1 MDSIVKAVAQKT
13 GLSQEMSEKVVEV
26 VLEQVAQ
33 RLPAPYSTQLTAM
46 ITAHK
51 AKNQVGKQLK
61 GIGSLFGM

>member
-1 MDSIVKAVAQKT
+1 MDSIVKEVSKRT
-13 GLSQEMSEKVVEV
+13 GLSEEMSQKVVEI

-46 ITAHK
+46 ITANK

-61 GIGSLFGM
+61 GLGSLFGM